1 MKTAERKQERMRKET
16 RAEEEIN
23 NGTRKGEGQKKRKAP
38 KSIEKPLKRCSS
50 QKEPG
55 EAGQ

>member
-1 MKTAERKQERMRKET
+1 MRKEM
-16 RAEEEIN
+16 RAEEEIT
-23 NGTRKGEGQKKRKAP
+23 NGTRKGEGQKKREAP